1 MGPGRRG
8 GSEER
13 CTGQAWARDGVA
25 RRLAAYGSSGL
36 VEESAQDGDLEERVE
51 RHVICARAG
60 GQALVRA
67 GVSASLRLVGSGSEA
82 VSVSPWVGDVFAWLR
97 CRLPSRSFSVV
108 LGSDVSNRAGDHS
121 AMGA

>member
-1 MGPGRRG
+1 MHVVLVSWVRGEGSLWRRDKRECSGGVGVGPGRRG

-51 RHVICARAG
+51 RHVICARASGHRRQCEPASVLATVASVLAG
-60 GQALVRA
+60 G
-67 GVSASLRLVGSGSEA
+67 
-82 VSVSPWVGDVFAWLR
+82 
-97 CRLPSRSFSVV
+97 
-108 LGSDVSNRAGDHS
+108 
-121 AMGA
+121 

>member
-82 VSVSPWVGDVFAWLR
+82 VSVSPWVGDVFALVER
-97 CRLPSRSFSVV
+97 CRAFPGRSRK
-108 LGSDVSNRAGDHS
+108 RAEANP
-121 AMGA
+121 AMGP